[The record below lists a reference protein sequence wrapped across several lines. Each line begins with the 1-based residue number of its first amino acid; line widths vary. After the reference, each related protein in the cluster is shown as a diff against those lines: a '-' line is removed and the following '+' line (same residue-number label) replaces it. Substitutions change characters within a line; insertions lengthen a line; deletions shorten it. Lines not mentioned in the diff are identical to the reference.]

1 MFLPWVLAIEGL
13 FREMVGSG
21 FSLELTVGSGI
32 ILSAFSDRFFLENNA
47 SVAAWNIKFC

>member
-21 FSLELTVGSGI
+21 FSLELMVGSRI
-32 ILSAFSDRFFLENNA
+32 ILPAFSDRFFLENNA
-47 SVAAWNIKFC
+47 SVDPWNIKFC

>member
-32 ILSAFSDRFFLENNA
+32 ILSAFSDRFFRENNA